1 MKSASQKPS
10 TTPDRRSQADAQSGF
25 VLIASLLILVVLTLI
40 QIAMSRSFWL
50 QEMMG
55 GNSREKARAF
65 NAAQTA
71 LQSAESWLQKNAGAT
86 AKTCG
91 TAEGALTTIQICSD
105 DPASAT
111 TVPLATRFAYNS
123 PYIPVNTAGGLGK
136 YFGSPGY
143 HIRFLDSTP
152 NGDANF
158 YRITAYG
165 YGGNQNAVAT
175 VQSLYQIDFRK
186 NSTDATVRNLGGL

>member
-1 MKSASQKPS
+1 MTAVSRLINA
-10 TTPDRRSQADAQSGF
+10 TPGRRPQAHNEGGF
-25 VLIASLLILVVLTLI
+25 VLIASLLILIVLTLI

-55 GNSREKARAF
+55 GNAREKARAF
-65 NAAQTA
+65 NAAQAA

-86 AKTCG
+86 AKVCG
-91 TAEGALTTIQICSD
+91 TDTGALSAQICSD

-111 TVPLATRFAYNS
+111 AVPLATRFIHTS
-123 PYIPVNTAGGLGK
+123 PYIPVDTAGGVGK
-136 YFGSPGY
+136 YYGNPGY
-143 HIRFLDSTP
+143 HIRYLNSTTD
-152 NGDANF
+152 GGANF

-175 VQSLYQIDFRK
+175 TQSLYQIDFSQ
-186 NSTDATVRNLGGL
+186 NSTGNQVRNLGGL

>member
-1 MKSASQKPS
+1 MKSPLPTVNA
-10 TTPDRRSQADAQSGF
+10 TTDRRPQAEGGF

-50 QEMMG
+50 QEIMG

-65 NAAQTA
+65 NAAQAA

-91 TAEGALTTIQICSD
+91 TAAGTLTTLQICSD
-105 DPASAT
+105 DPVSAT
-111 TVPLATRFAYNS
+111 AVPLATRFVYNS
-123 PYIPVNTAGGLGK
+123 PYIPVNTEGGSGK

-143 HIRFLDSTP
+143 HISFIDSTP
-152 NGDANF
+152 DGDANF

-175 VQSLYQIDFRK
+175 VQSLYQIDFSK
-186 NSTDATVRNLGGL
+186 NSTGTTVRNLGGL